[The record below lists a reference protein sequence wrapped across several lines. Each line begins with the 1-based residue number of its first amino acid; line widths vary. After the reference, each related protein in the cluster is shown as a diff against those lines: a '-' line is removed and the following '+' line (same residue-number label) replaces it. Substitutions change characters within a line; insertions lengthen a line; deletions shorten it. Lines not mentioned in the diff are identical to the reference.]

1 MNKIKSWYIYAGV
14 AALGVVA
21 FVMTEPEKTPVRER
35 KAAETRSTSRTTKE
49 EAFTQEDFEAKFS
62 RVAAAPKNGFN
73 PLVLSGKSAS
83 VRGGRLA
90 PNEIPTTFT
99 GGNERWIYTGT
110 AVVDGVPQALVEN
123 VQSGEGEFLSV
134 GQDWKNSVV
143 RRITP
148 TSLVLEGPNLMA
160 MTFELMEDPVDDE
173 GNYINSSLQPVAP
186 PAPPQGGQP
195 AQAGAQPGA
204 NGQTRQ
210 NVGGGR
216 RRGFDPS
223 MFGQIGGSNN
233 PAADASLSSENPDD
247 NNLRS
252 SIPDTTITGA
262 LPGDN

>member
-21 FVMTEPEKTPVRER
+21 FVMTEPEKAPARER
-35 KAAETRSTSRTTKE
+35 KAAETRSTSRASKE
-49 EAFTQEDFEAKFS
+49 EVFTKEDFEAKFS

-73 PLVLSGKSAS
+73 PLVLSGKSATA
-83 VRGGRLA
+83 RGGRLA

-99 GGNERWIYTGT
+99 GGNERWVYTGT

-123 VQSGEGEFLSV
+123 VQSGEGEFLTV

-148 TSLVLEGPNLMA
+148 TSLVLEGPNLLA

-186 PAPPQGGQP
+186 PVPAAPPTGGQP
-195 AQAGAQPGA
+195 DMT
-204 NGQTRQ
+204 GQTRQ
-210 NVGGGR
+210 GVGGGR

-223 MFGQIGGSNN
+223 LSGQIGGGST
-233 PAADASLSSENPDD
+233 PPPTAALSSENTEN

-262 LPGDN
+262 MPGDN